1 MILAFLIDLKKTWLT
16 SILSPQW
23 QYKLQGDVPLTL
35 SLCLSGLNTGLVS
48 EG

>member
-1 MILAFLIDLKKTWLT
+1 MILAFLIDLKKTCLT

-23 QYKLQGDVPLTL
+23 QYKLQGEVLLTL